1 MNGNGYI
8 RLNKWVMRE
17 SFLECHKREAAGL
30 PLVDKNLI
38 DPSKITL
45 PDEQSLGDTDV
56 HLF

>member
-1 MNGNGYI
+1 
-8 RLNKWVMRE
+8 MRE
-17 SFLECHKREAAGL
+17 SFLECHKREAPGL

-56 HLF
+56 HLFSSQ